1 MSDKIDVVKELEA
14 LAERI
19 KGDVWPKF
27 TNSGG
32 GIFEYSAK
40 ARYRWFSFGA
50 RKWSDWYDS
59 CDSAWLNLKEETP
72 ITPAEAARLTGTC
85 RNFGM
90 DTGDGVER
98 CDVYTNSEGRLEY
111 AGNDGFFH
119 SLEEALA
126 DPDLIAF
133 DYYGNEYGTSTLPR
147 MAGDEGQAA
156 KTPIAVLFVKK
167 G

>member
-1 MSDKIDVVKELEA
+1 MSEKIDVVAELDA
-14 LAERI
+14 LTERVR
-19 KGDVWPKF
+19 GEGEWPKF
-27 TNSGG
+27 TKSRDAVIEYFSPS
-32 GIFEYSAK
+32 IFRIFGLQKGSWEEVFD
-40 ARYRWFSFGA
+40 ARLDVYMEG
-50 RKWSDWYDS
+50 D
-59 CDSAWLNLKEETP
+59 ETP

-156 KTPIAVLFVKK
+156 KTPIAVLFVK